1 MTSQFY
7 IKLTNGDGQV
17 LWSLQDNLDRD
28 GILEWIGYF
37 KFERLLRRLKE
48 MEEKKTLLAD
58 LGLFAFIMI
67 AVMSQHVS
75 QQNPKDSTK

>member
-1 MTSQFY
+1 
-7 IKLTNGDGQV
+7 
-17 LWSLQDNLDRD
+17 
-28 GILEWIGYF
+28 
-37 KFERLLRRLKE
+37 

-75 QQNPKDSTK
+75 QQNPKDSTKLGPEGL